1 MISIICNDRLGGK
14 VRIKCFKRDSILTVK
29 KLIGAHTGTRFQK
42 IRLQKAHVI
51 FKDHV
56 SVDDYRRWQQLLI
69 PHPLYC
75 HYTCPYLHFLTFVH
89 SNYSFDLMPLFDK
102 YTYKAMLLTH
112 SFQKLIHCLPYQLNL
127 P

>member
-1 MISIICNDRLGGK
+1 MSVDAYQIESKDARGPKEKMISIICNDRLGGK

-56 SVDDYRRWQQLLI
+56 SVDDYEIQ
-69 PHPLYC
+69 
-75 HYTCPYLHFLTFVH
+75 
-89 SNYSFDLMPLFDK
+89 DGM
-102 YTYKAMLLTH
+102 
-112 SFQKLIHCLPYQLNL
+112 
-127 P
+127 